1 MKRYFSLICILIIL
15 LVKAA
20 ESQPANWNI
29 DPVQTLWV
37 TGAWDGFESD
47 GEHIFASNGW
57 GIMVYRFIQG
67 EDEEPV
73 LIGRYPT
80 PGSSGGLFL
89 RDALLYICDWPNHLR
104 IWSVADA
111 NNLYEV
117 GSCEDDVTEFY
128 TIQVQGDY
136 AYIIP
141 DRLAHSNTGLRI
153 ISVEDPTNPIPLS
166 FVRYQNRNMGFT
178 NLKVSGNYVYLSG
191 VGPWPVCGGVFV
203 VNAEDPENPSEMEY
217 YGFDE
222 SVGSGGIELYGDTLL
237 VRTSDS
243 LYVVSVSDPED
254 LRMICA
260 LEDPEYFIVG
270 DLIYDQGYLF
280 GLARGVGIVDLSD
293 IHHPRFLGKV
303 RFHHLGSFFSSDGTL
318 SGNYAFV
325 GAGIYGWKSI
335 NILNYRNPVIEYNS
349 PESVWGNFKGI
360 EKRGDYLFVTDGLAI
375 DTGAALNVNRF
386 RVFSVEDFNNPV
398 EVASLFFT
406 GEYAS
411 PIEIIGDIAYIGGSR
426 TVFTAFDISNPET
439 PTPLGRQPVMYA
451 KDFVIQGDYA
461 FTADDE
467 IFVFS
472 IADPR
477 DIQIIGRYEPYY
489 EDERHTGR
497 YYNLAISGNTLLISG
512 RIPGQHYHLWTYDIS
527 DPENLDSLG
536 RCQLQ
541 TVSASTGLAVV
552 GEYAY
557 IGDGLGL
564 YVVSIADPRH
574 PEPVWRD
581 ESAGVGGFNVF
592 DGRLFMGSGEG
603 IRIYSLE
610 DPERPELIGIYDVP
624 SGSCDIYVENDIGY
638 LAGGFDITIYDIS
651 RAMGAWFLYL
661 SAERHD
667 FGEIPLDS
675 VATWELM
682 ITNSSRISREIT
694 SIQVENEVFTC
705 QFDEAFELPSGTD
718 TSFTVCFR
726 PDSVAG
732 FDGLLT
738 VVSEDY
744 EITAPL
750 TGRGI
755 VLGVNEDDELP
766 CQFAIISLYPN
777 PFNSVMR
784 IGYALPEAADVR
796 LAVYDVTGRLVSE
809 LARGQMQA
817 GMHTVVFDGSAL
829 SSGVYVVRLDAGGR
843 KSQVKVALVK

>member
-1 MKRYFSLICILIIL
+1 MKWYFNLIFISVLFL
-15 LVKAA
+15 SGTA

-29 DPVQTLWV
+29 EPVRTLWV
-37 TGAWDGFESD
+37 TGYWHGFESD

-89 RDALLYICDWPNHLR
+89 QDTLLYICDWPDHLR
-104 IWSVADA
+104 IWSVADV

-117 GSCEDDVTEFY
+117 GYCEDDATQY
-128 TIQVQGDY
+128 HTIQVQGDY

-141 DRLAHSNTGLRI
+141 DWLAHSNRGLRI

-166 FVRYQNRNMGFT
+166 FVRYQNRNMQFDDLRVNGD
-178 NLKVSGNYVYLSG
+178 YVYLTG
-191 VGPWPVCGGVFV
+191 VGPWPVCGGVYV
-203 VNAEDPENPSEMEY
+203 VNVEDPENPSEMVY

-222 SVGSGGIELYGDTLL
+222 SHGSWGIELFNDTLL
-237 VRTSDS
+237 IGTDS
-243 LYVVSVSDPED
+243 LFVISVADPEN
-254 LRMICA
+254 LRVITTV
-260 LEDPEYFIVG
+260 DPEYLLGGKMVYR
-270 DLIYDQGYLF
+270 DGYLF
-280 GLARGVGIVDLSD
+280 
-293 IHHPRFLGKV
+293 
-303 RFHHLGSFFSSDGTL
+303 HLGSPLKIADFRNIQNPRLLGEVRGFGGIDPTL
-318 SGNYAFV
+318 YDNYAF
-325 GAGIYGWKSI
+325 GGKGYYGWRSI
-335 NILNYRNPVIEYNS
+335 NISNYRNPVIEYDSPNS
-349 PESVWGNFKGI
+349 EWGSFKGI
-360 EKRGDYLFVTDGLAI
+360 VKRGDYLFVTDGLAI

-411 PIEIIGDIAYIGGSR
+411 PIEIVGDIAYIGGSR
-426 TVFTAFDISNPET
+426 TVFTAFDISNPEN
-439 PTPLGRQPVMYA
+439 PTQLGRQPVMYA

-651 RAMGAWFLYL
+651 RAMDAWYLYL
-661 SAERHD
+661 SEERHN
-667 FGEIPLDS
+667 FGDVLIDS
-675 VATWELM
+675 STAWELT
-682 ITNSSRISREIT
+682 ITNRSRVSREV
-694 SIQVENEVFTC
+694 SDIQVENEIFTC
-705 QFDEAFELPSGTD
+705 RFEEVFDLLSGAD
-718 TSFTVCFR
+718 TSFIVSFS
-726 PDSVAG
+726 PNAVAEYDG
-732 FDGLLT
+732 FLT
-738 VVSEDY
+738 IVSEDH
-744 EITAPL
+744 EVTVPL
-750 TGRGI
+750 TGRGV
-755 VLGVNEDDELP
+755 VLGVDEDTEVVYEFGLHG
-766 CQFAIISLYPN
+766 AYPN
-777 PFNSVMR
+777 PFNSSTTIRFSIEKAQRTRLTAYDINGRETAILYDGIPGVGDHRMVWTA
-784 IGYALPEAADVR
+784 GSLPSGIYLLR
-796 LAVYDVTGRLVSE
+796 LESAGRNIF
-809 LARGQMQA
+809 AK
-817 GMHTVVFDGSAL
+817 TV
-829 SSGVYVVRLDAGGR
+829 
-843 KSQVKVALVK
+843 LVK

>member
-29 DPVQTLWV
+29 EPVRTLWV

-73 LIGRYPT
+73 LIERYPT
-80 PGSSGGLFL
+80 PGSSRGLFL
-89 RDALLYICDWPNHLR
+89 QDTLLYICDWPKCLR
-104 IWSVADA
+104 IWSVADV
-111 NNLYEV
+111 NNIYEV
-117 GSCEDDVTEFY
+117 GSCTEEITEYY

-141 DRLAHSNTGLRI
+141 DRLAHSNRGLRI
-153 ISVEDPTNPIPLS
+153 VSVEDPTNPIPLS
-166 FVRYQNRNMGFT
+166 FVRYQDRNMGFT

-293 IHHPRFLGKV
+293 IYHPRFLGNV

-325 GAGIYGWKSI
+325 GAGIYGWKAI
-335 NILNYRNPVIEYNS
+335 NISRYGNPVIEYDS
-349 PESVWGNFKGI
+349 PDSEWGNFKGI

-406 GEYAS
+406 GEYAR
-411 PIEIIGDIAYIGGSR
+411 PIEVIGDIAYIGGSR
-426 TVFTAFDISNPET
+426 TVFTAFDISNPEN
-439 PTPLGRQPVMYA
+439 PTQLGRQPVMYA

-461 FTADDE
+461 FTADNE

-477 DIQIIGRYEPYY
+477 DIQIIGRYDPYY
-489 EDERHTGR
+489 EDERHSGR
-497 YYNLAISGNTLLISG
+497 YYNLGIVNNTLVISG
-512 RIPGQHYHLWTYDIS
+512 RIPGQHYHLWTYDVS
-527 DPENLDSLG
+527 DPESLDSLG
-536 RCQLQ
+536 RCQLP
-541 TVSASTGLAVV
+541 TSSASTGLVTL

-557 IGDGLGL
+557 VGDSRGL
-564 YVVSIADPRH
+564 YVISIADPHH
-574 PEPVWRD
+574 PEPIWSD
-581 ESAGVGGFNVF
+581 QSTGVGGLNIF
-592 DGRLFMGSGEG
+592 DGRLYLGSSEG
-603 IRIYSLE
+603 MRAYSLD
-610 DPERPELIGIYDVP
+610 DPERPEQVGIYDVP
-624 SGSCDIYVENDIGY
+624 SGSCDIYVENDLAY
-638 LAGGFDITIYDIS
+638 LAGGYDLAVYDIS
-651 RAMGAWFLYL
+651 RTL
-661 SAERHD
+661 SAWYIGLSDERYD
-667 FGEIPLDS
+667 FGDVPIDS
-675 VATWELM
+675 GATWELT
-682 ITNSSRISREIT
+682 ITNRSRVSREIT
-694 SIQVENEVFTC
+694 GIQVENEVFTC
-705 QFDEAFELPSGTD
+705 RFEETFDLPSGVD
-718 TSFTVCFR
+718 TSFTVFFR
-726 PDSVAG
+726 PDSVADYNG
-732 FDGLLT
+732 ILT
-738 VVSEDY
+738 IVSEDY
-744 EITAPL
+744 EITVPL
-750 TGRGI
+750 TGRGV
-755 VLGVNEDDELP
+755 VLGVDEDTEVVYEFGLHG
-766 CQFAIISLYPN
+766 AYPN
-777 PFNSVMR
+777 PFNSVTTVQYDIAR
-784 IGYALPEAADVR
+784 STR
-796 LAVYDVTGRLVSE
+796 LNLSVYDVNGRLVES
-809 LARGQMQA
+809 L
-817 GMHTVVFDGSAL
+817 FDGTATLGFHCLTWDASRL
-829 SSGVYVVRLDAGGR
+829 SSGLYLVRMDVGER
-843 KSQVKVALVK
+843 HYYTKVALVK